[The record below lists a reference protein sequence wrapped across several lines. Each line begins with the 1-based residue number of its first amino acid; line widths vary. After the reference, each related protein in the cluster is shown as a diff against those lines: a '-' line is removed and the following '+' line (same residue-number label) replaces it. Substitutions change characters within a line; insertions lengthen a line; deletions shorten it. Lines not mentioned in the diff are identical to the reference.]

1 MGAQQSAMAKDLGQK
16 GNRDP
21 EGLRKS
27 VNEIAAQY
35 ILTSDFQRIKDLS
48 TEDTCNKLVVMT
60 SDLIAKYLDDTEVE
74 YIVQHLDSSGAPIDK
89 TVRERL
95 IFFDKA
101 DAQGENPA
109 MGVQSRTKK
118 TRMCIGIAQFYVKVF
133 NLFAAIAGTI
143 NPELSYTDPRTQKTV
158 VVSLLDKSKIPA
170 GTDYRRVYNSFC
182 SQRIGALFT
191 PDASQNDT
199 VAGVV
204 TIRPRVCQ
212 LNEVALKA
220 SAKKGLECK
229 GPDGQPIGGACLSK
243 EPGMPELDE
252 LYMDIYNYQTGKYD
266 KMSPAAKAVYER
278 DVAVMWEAFTGRP
291 LASDAAYANKIKRFS
306 QIPLTEYWRSAM
318 CDKEKTKDSSGTP
331 KPGGDGSLQ
340 ITLPMPTI
348 PWSQVAPQSAPQSAP
363 QPVRAG
369 GSRQKQKQKQKQK
382 RTRRGKERGR
392 PRRTRSKRGGSSNP
406 TTGVYRKTYIGNVK
420 TQVYSAYAAHVGAM
434 MAAASA
440 QETGLLGIMNSV
452 FSTTTEQG
460 STVRRINPSMTY
472 TLLDDAIA
480 SARSQ
485 IVALY
490 RDCEKNYQKGINL
503 LDAIIEYQYAETAKR
518 RSDNLRKQL
527 DAE

>member
-1 MGAQQSAMAKDLGQK
+1 MGAQQSAMAKDLGPK

-21 EGLRKS
+21 EGLRKAI
-27 VNEIAAQY
+27 NEIAAHY

-74 YIVQHLDSSGAPIDK
+74 YLVQHLDSSGTPIDK

-101 DAQGENPA
+101 DAQGESPA

-143 NPELSYTDPRTQKTV
+143 NPELSYTDPLTQKTV

-170 GTDYRRVYNSFC
+170 DTEYRRVYNSFC

-204 TIRPRVCQ
+204 TIRPRICQ
-212 LNEVALKA
+212 LNEDALNA
-220 SAKKGLECK
+220 SAKRGLECK

-243 EPGMPELDE
+243 EPGIPELDG

-266 KMSPAAKAVYER
+266 KMSAAAKSVYER
-278 DVAVMWEAFTGRP
+278 DVAVMWEAFTGRQ
-291 LASDAAYANKIKRFS
+291 LATDPVYADKIKRFS

-318 CDKEKTKDSSGTP
+318 CDKEKPKDSSGNQASLGP
-331 KPGGDGSLQ
+331 NRSLQ

-348 PWSQVAPQSAPQSAP
+348 PWNQFAPPHVQ
-363 QPVRAG
+363 AG
-369 GSRQKQKQKQKQK
+369 GSRCRQK
-382 RTRRGKERGR
+382 RTRRRKGGKARK
-392 PRRTRSKRGGSSNP
+392 TRSKRGGSSNP
-406 TTGVYRKTYIGNVK
+406 STGVYRKTYIGNIK
-420 TQVYSAYAAHVGAM
+420 TQVYSAYASHVGAM
-434 MAAASA
+434 MSAASA
-440 QETGLLGIMNSV
+440 QEAVLLSIMNSV
-452 FSTTTEQG
+452 FSTTTQQG
-460 STVRRINPSMTY
+460 STVHRINPSLTY
-472 TLLDDAIA
+472 ALLDDAIA

-485 IVALY
+485 IIILY
-490 RDCEKNYQKGINL
+490 RDCEKNYQKGISL
-503 LDAIIEYQYAETAKR
+503 LDAIIEYQYSETSKR
-518 RSDNLRKQL
+518 RSDNLRQQL
-527 DAE
+527 NAE